1 LDCDGYRF
9 LLLPIFD
16 RVPVSRDIDCC
27 SLAKISEILAGTDI
41 LLTPIFLML
50 LHGGPVQMSTA
61 ARSRQDSL
69 ASPAKKIRLLE
80 KKLGRKPAS
89 PQTIR
94 RNVVKIYVCK
104 LLGQFLPIILKIR
117 PHLGN

>member
-1 LDCDGYRF
+1 MAEILT
-9 LLLPIFD
+9 
-16 RVPVSRDIDCC
+16 
-27 SLAKISEILAGTDI
+27 AKVWRKSGEILACADI
-41 LLTPIFLML
+41 LSTPVFVTF

-89 PQTIR
+89 PQTIEEM
-94 RNVVKIYVCK
+94 
-104 LLGQFLPIILKIR
+104 
-117 PHLGN
+117 